1 MTTDA
6 EVPPNEPGTPA
17 TAGRI
22 LFVDDDPS
30 LRTVVAIA
38 LAKDGHQVD
47 LAKDGEEALE
57 LFAAGAYDLVIQDV
71 RMPGMNGLE
80 LLGRLREA
88 GPLVPVVVMTAY
100 STWDIAVEAMRL
112 GAFDYLKKP
121 FDNDALRNLCRRA
134 IAYGRAAM
142 DGDDVPSRLVG
153 TSPAMQEIQALVRRV
168 ARNDSTVLLEG
179 ESGSGKELVAAL
191 LHTQS
196 SRHEGPFVAVNCGGF
211 SETLLESELF
221 GHIKGAFTGAVADK
235 RGLLELGDGGTFF
248 LDELGE
254 MSLTTQVRLLRVLE
268 TRSFYPVGGTV
279 PMKTDVRF
287 IAATNRNLQ
296 EMVASGV
303 FREDLYYRLNVIP
316 IRVPSLRE
324 RREDIPLLAGYFLSL
339 YSERFGKK
347 LTGFDVAA
355 MDAMLSYAWPGNVR
369 ELQNAVQRSILLAE
383 GETVGFREVF
393 PAWTAVGGAA
403 GGDDAAP
410 AARAPVAE
418 VAKSQARKAESGGW
432 SFPANAGTFP
442 TGTAGDGKDKGGTM
456 FAVEIGKNF
465 DLEKRLEEIESEYIR
480 QALAKTGNN
489 LTQAAELLGITFR
502 SIRYKVKKLK
512 LS

>member
-1 MTTDA
+1 MNTNASDSA
-6 EVPPNEPGTPA
+6 NPPLPLPPA
-17 TAGRI
+17 VQGRI

-30 LRTVVAIA
+30 LRTVVSIA
-38 LAKDGHQVD
+38 LSRDGHNVQP
-47 LAKDGEEALE
+47 AGSGEEALE
-57 LFAAGAYDLVIQDV
+57 LFTRENYELVIQDV

-80 LLGRLREA
+80 LLKRLRDLK
-88 GPLVPVVVMTAY
+88 PLVPVVVMTAF

-121 FDNDALRNLCRRA
+121 FDNDALRNLSRRA
-134 IAYGRAAM
+134 IAFGRETGK
-142 DGDDVPSRLVG
+142 GDDIPSRLVG

-191 LHTQS
+191 LHAQS

-221 GHIKGAFTGAVADK
+221 GHVKGAFTGAVADK

-268 TRSFYPVGGTV
+268 TRSFYPVGGTTPV
-279 PMKTDVRF
+279 KTDVRF
-287 IAATNRNLQ
+287 IAATNRNLRD
-296 EMVASGV
+296 MVASGA

-324 RREDIPLLAGYFLSL
+324 RREDIPLLAGFFLSL
-339 YSERFGKK
+339 YSRRFGKT
-347 LTGFDVAA
+347 LAGFDVSA

-369 ELQNAVQRSILLAE
+369 ELQNAVQRSVLLAE
-383 GETVGFREVF
+383 GETVSFKEVF
-393 PAWTAVGGAA
+393 PTWTTVGAA
-403 GGDDAAP
+403 GGTAGGAVPPPAGLTPGESSRKTAGKTGSAATPGEAAAGEAAP
-410 AARAPVAE
+410 TE
-418 VAKSQARKAESGGW
+418 KSGAV
-432 SFPANAGTFP
+432 
-442 TGTAGDGKDKGGTM
+442 
-456 FAVEIGKNF
+456 FAIALSENF
-465 DLEKRLEEIESEYIR
+465 DLEKRLAEIEAEYIR
-480 QALAKTGNN
+480 LALAKTGNN

-502 SIRYKVKKLK
+502 SIRYKVKKLQ
-512 LS
+512 L